1 MISAVARIFEPGC
14 KVDCCL
20 LLEGKQG
27 TLKSTALRELG
38 YPWFTDEIAE
48 LGTKDASLQAAG
60 VWLVELAE
68 LESFTRAEVSKVK
81 SFMSRR
87 VDRFRPPYGQR
98 TIEQPR
104 QCVFAG
110 TTNANAYLKDETGA
124 RRFWPVEVG
133 TIDTEA
139 LGRARDQLWAE
150 AVKRYRAGDRW
161 WLDTAELASA
171 AAEAVA
177 DRYEGDPWEMLIANH
192 VAGRKGTSVTEI
204 LRDAIEKEPSQ
215 WTRGDQMRVGRCLTA
230 LGWRRY
236 RATHGTRDWLY
247 APPE

>member
-150 AVKRYRAGDRW
+150 AVKRYRAGDCW

-171 AAEAVA
+171 AGEAVA
-177 DRYEGDPWEMLIANH
+177 DRYEGDPWEMLIANQ

-236 RATHGTRDWLY
+236 RATHGTRDWLN